1 VLVSGDKLYAVMSSK
16 SKKKRRNNFK
26 FVKMIGVGG
35 FSKVYEGTFII
46 SQRQIDWTALCNES
60 SE

>member
-1 VLVSGDKLYAVMSSK
+1 MSGDKLYAVMGSK

-35 FSKVYEGTFII
+35 FSKVYEGMHII
-46 SQRQIDWTALCNES
+46 SER
-60 SE
+60 